1 MTNIHIHK
9 YAFFIISVN
18 YIFTVV
24 YGDTF
29 HDGAISNA
37 KITNSGSGRHFFSF
51 WGACQK
57 VSPEIAIT
65 QEVADMILFRTQ
77 KYGT

>member
-29 HDGAISNA
+29 HDGTVSNA
-37 KITNSGSGRHFFSF
+37 EIANLGSGRHFSHF
-51 WGACQK
+51 GVHIKKCHRK
-57 VSPEIAIT
+57 
-65 QEVADMILFRTQ
+65 LL
-77 KYGT
+77 